1 MGQLTEDSTLRNRIA
16 VFADRSDAGRRLAA
30 LLSGNVPADTLV
42 LAIPAGGVPVGAG
55 IAAAL
60 NLTLDVVIVRK
71 IQLPD
76 NTEAGFGAVG
86 PQGERMIN
94 ERMAR
99 SLGFSA
105 AVIEQQVQKALR
117 NVNDRN
123 RLFRHGKPFPELGG
137 RTVLLV
143 DDGLAAGSTMTM
155 AVRVVKAHGAAKIII
170 AVPTAPLHTIEELL
184 PLADGICCLNV
195 RDFYPF
201 AVAAAYRSWHD
212 VDDDEVLA
220 LLRRHGRAKP
230 EGS

>member
-1 MGQLTEDSTLRNRIA
+1 MA
-16 VFADRSDAGRRLAA
+16 VFADRADAGRRLVA
-30 LLSGNVPADTLV
+30 LFSGSLPADALV

-99 SLGFSA
+99 SLGLSA
-105 AVIEQQVQKALR
+105 AVIEQQAQKALR
-117 NVNDRN
+117 NVDERN
-123 RLFRHGKPFPELGG
+123 RLYRHGQSFPELGG

-170 AVPTAPLHTIEELL
+170 AVPTAPLHTIEDLL
-184 PLADGICCLNV
+184 PLVDAICCLNV

-220 LLRRHGRAKP
+220 LLRRHREEQNGLRY
-230 EGS
+230 